1 VTSSRPPWEH
11 AAGSP
16 AAAGPVRIDAVVA
29 RRWTA
34 AEDIVGLELHAV
46 DGSSLSGYEPG
57 AHIPV
62 EVAPGVIR
70 HYSLCDGSGGALRIA
85 VLLDPNSRGGSVAV
99 HRSLWPGTVVRIG
112 PPRNDFPLVADVE
125 HTILVAGG
133 IGITPLIA
141 MARALHEQQA
151 SFELHY
157 CVRTLSRAA
166 FLTELRTE
174 GYRESVY
181 VHLDDGPP
189 DQRFDPQRVLA
200 RPRPGVQL
208 YFCGPT
214 GLLDALCATA
224 AGLGWPKDQISLE
237 RFRGAP
243 PVSGHEFSVQAQLSG
258 QTVSVTENQTIVAAL
273 AQAGIDVPVSC
284 EEGVCGTC
292 LLKVIDGIP
301 DHRDC
306 FQSDEEHRQN
316 RWITPCCSRS
326 KSPRLVLEV

>member
-34 AEDIVGLELHAV
+34 AQDIVGLELHAV

-85 VLLDPNSRGGSVAV
+85 VLLDPNSRGGSAAV

-189 DQRFDPQRVLA
+189 DQRACLPGPGPASSCTSVAQRDSSTHCARRRRALA
-200 RPRPGVQL
+200 
-208 YFCGPT
+208 GPT
-214 GLLDALCATA
+214 IRSVSSGSA
-224 AGLGWPKDQISLE
+224 A
-237 RFRGAP
+237 RR
-243 PVSGHEFSVQAQLSG
+243 
-258 QTVSVTENQTIVAAL
+258 
-273 AQAGIDVPVSC
+273 
-284 EEGVCGTC
+284 
-292 LLKVIDGIP
+292 
-301 DHRDC
+301 R
-306 FQSDEEHRQN
+306 
-316 RWITPCCSRS
+316 
-326 KSPRLVLEV
+326 